1 MRSSS
6 TFWIS
11 QIQNSEK
18 IRQQRRLRGMIVSFY
33 TCQWTIDKRK
43 CISYRRGLT
52 GVAYPLRKAM
62 REPKRWD
69 KQKSGSHVFSYVY
82 TSTWHTLLS
91 MGTYQQNTTSLWFI
105 SAIKTFIMQQ
115 SKRIQDFWKIFC
127 RYRNACQNIRYPKFW
142 FLLTLFGRYKEKKQS
157 RIISANS
164 SRSKILAHHVSDWF
178 TCQPIGGMIFNI

>member
-1 MRSSS
+1 MLYILAFTRIFLSFWMLHEIWRCIGVVSGVLILWGRQCESLKGGISRNQAPTSSRMY
-6 TFWIS
+6 THQHDTHCWAWGPIS
-11 QIQNSEK
+11 KTQHP
-18 IRQQRRLRGMIVSFY
+18 Y
-33 TCQWTIDKRK
+33 D
-43 CISYRRGLT
+43 SYRQTNQTENGR
-52 GVAYPLRKAM
+52 
-62 REPKRWD
+62 
-69 KQKSGSHVFSYVY
+69 
-82 TSTWHTLLS
+82 TSEDS
-91 MGTYQQNTTSLWFI
+91 SL
-105 SAIKTFIMQQ
+105 AIKTFIMQQ